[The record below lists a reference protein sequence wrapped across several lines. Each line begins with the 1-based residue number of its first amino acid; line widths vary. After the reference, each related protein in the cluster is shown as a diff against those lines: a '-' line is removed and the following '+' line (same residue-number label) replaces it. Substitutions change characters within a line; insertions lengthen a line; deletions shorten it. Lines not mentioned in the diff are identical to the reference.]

1 MTICCKEFKD
11 RVSQK
16 RNILP
21 HRTLSDA
28 LKNFAVTVSP
38 AEEEE
43 ERVILL
49 QAKVGYQ
56 LSTAALDYRFSTN
69 WLTTYLNRPVD
80 FSTKAFSFSHFIAA
94 KIRQKSP
101 NFRAAPQRMFLEKR
115 GRT

>member
-1 MTICCKEFKD
+1 MTMALLSKERLMSMTICCKEFKD

-43 ERVILL
+43 KE
-49 QAKVGYQ
+49 
-56 LSTAALDYRFSTN
+56 
-69 WLTTYLNRPVD
+69 
-80 FSTKAFSFSHFIAA
+80 
-94 KIRQKSP
+94 
-101 NFRAAPQRMFLEKR
+101 
-115 GRT
+115 